1 MSDAYNQPMAHDR
14 TRDRDVI
21 DAAFLISRVAGERGV
36 TADELIN
43 GILGRIQQ
51 QAADQA
57 NIGALVGVTMDGRYW
72 YSRDGFFQVE
82 AEAPPDIVYSHHPL
96 HPLTASRSST
106 ATLSRLLPF
115 PMT

>member
-82 AEAPPDIVYSHHPL
+82 AA
-96 HPLTASRSST
+96 A
-106 ATLSRLLPF
+106 LPTSF
-115 PMT
+115 IPTTPYTP